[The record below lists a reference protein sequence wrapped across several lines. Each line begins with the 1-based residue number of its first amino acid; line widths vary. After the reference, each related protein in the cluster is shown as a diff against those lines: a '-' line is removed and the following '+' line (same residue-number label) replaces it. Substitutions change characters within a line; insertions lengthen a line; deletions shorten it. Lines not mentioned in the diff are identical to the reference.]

1 MFDEKDLQ
9 QIREHGLSPEQAETQ
24 LENFRRGFPFLNVVR
39 AASPGDGVLVVGAA
53 EADAAVERYEKE
65 SAGLG
70 VVKFVPASG
79 AATRMFKELFE
90 FVNDGKRGKGIDT
103 PLENIGK
110 FAFWPELRA
119 VLPAGADD
127 RAIVNA
133 IVGDGLNYGRKPKG
147 LVTFHAYPEGARKAV
162 EEHLVE
168 GAAYAAAG
176 GVVRIHFTVSPEHVA
191 GFEEPLAAKVPLY
204 EKRFGVRYEI
214 SFSVQKPSTDTLA
227 VNPDNTPF
235 RQDDGTPLFRPAG
248 HGALIENL
256 NEIDADLI
264 FIKNIDNVTTDARRG
279 DTVRYKKVL
288 AGVLLDL
295 QGRAFE
301 YLKAL
306 EVGGAE
312 LEPIAEFIEKQLCVK
327 LPRRVRFGAAARR
340 VGPSD
345 PRLRHGPQRG
355 RAGRRPVLGREPRR
369 YGVASDRRVEPDRAR
384 RPAADAVGHALQSGG
399 PRLRRAR
406 FEGMQVRSAPVHRS
420 RDGIHLVE
428 ILRRPR
434 SARAGASGSLERC
447 DGEVEH
453 GLRRRSRHDIL
464 SGEGGAGSSAPPAPI
479 GLRFC
484 GCLSP
489 VLSGPAGE
497 CVCISRP
504 ARIVSRRSRTAL
516 IADAGPVCRVEETL
530 RESGSR
536 GDGLYRQRVSALAD
550 LSVAERNLFGDQFRG
565 MSRACGGR
573 HCGAAGLRLYICSIC
588 AGNLSK

>member
-1 MFDEKDLQ
+1 MYQKYQVTTRYFIFVEKLQ
-9 QIREHGLSPEQAETQ
+9 RKMGQDVYSSYREYIRLH
-24 LENFRRGFPFLNVVR
+24 ENTSCQGKPRHPKRAKWRVIAMAKNKRSGSEVR
-39 AASPGDGVLVVGAA
+39 QRTKVT
-53 EADAAVERYEKE
+53 
-65 SAGLG
+65 AGLG

-103 PLENIGK
+103 LLENIGK

-191 GFEEPLAAKVPLY
+191 GFKELLAAKVPLY

-235 RQDDGTPLFRPAG
+235 RQDDGTLLFRPAG

-327 LPRRVRFGAAARR
+327 LPAEYDSALLRAVLDRPIRVCGMVRNEGEPGGGPFW
-340 VGPSD
+340 VGNPDGTESLQIAESSQIAPD
-345 PRLRHGPQRG
+345 DLPLMQSATHFN
-355 RAGRRPVLGREPRR
+355 PVDLVCGVRDSKGCKFDLRR
-369 YGVASDRRVEPDRAR
+369 YTD
-384 RPAADAVGHALQSGG
+384 PATGFISSKSSGG
-399 PRLRRAR
+399 RDLRAQELPGLWNGAMAKWNTV
-406 FEGMQVRSAPVHRS
+406 FVDVPVTT
-420 RDGIHLVE
+420 
-428 ILRRPR
+428 
-434 SARAGASGSLERC
+434 
-447 DGEVEH
+447 
-453 GLRRRSRHDIL
+453 
-464 SGEGGAGSSAPPAPI
+464 
-479 GLRFC
+479 F
-484 GCLSP
+484 SP
-489 VLSGPAGE
+489 VKVVQDLL
-497 CVCISRP
+497 RP
-504 ARIVSRRSRTAL
+504 
-516 IADAGPVCRVEETL
+516 
-530 RESGSR
+530 
-536 GDGLYRQRVSALAD
+536 QH
-550 LSVAERNLFGDQFRG
+550 Q
-565 MSRACGGR
+565 
-573 HCGAAGLRLYICSIC
+573 
-588 AGNLSK
+588 